1 MRLGPSSLSAFEQRS
16 GHGPKTDSA
25 AQRTA
30 GYELGAMVS
39 SGAGATGLSD
49 QALMDLVVHRRPT
62 GLEQLYDRYSGIVYS
77 LLCRITAQPA
87 AADELLQ
94 DVFFRLWNQA
104 PTYHQSRGA
113 VAPWLLTM
121 ARNIAIDHLR
131 SKAEK
136 QRRREFSADIMPT
149 QFSKPDPEG
158 RLDRRRQTRRVQI
171 VMDGL
176 PEKQRQALELA
187 YFQGLT
193 QSEISNELEE
203 PLGTVKTWIRTGPRR
218 IRENL
223 EEVS

>member
-1 MRLGPSSLSAFEQRS
+1 MRLDPSSLSAFEQRS

-39 SGAGATGLSD
+39 SGAGAAGLSD

-171 VMDGL
+171 VMGGL